1 MIIAILMAGGK
12 GTRLK
17 SNIEKPLFK
26 FKSKTLIDHVLNNL
40 SNSKY
45 IGKIIV
51 ATSPHTP
58 NTKEYITK
66 KINNSLNNFKN
77 LSNSHNKNIEEHIEI
92 SGEDPLDYIET
103 QAKTYMDYI
112 ETPGEGYIEDL
123 SFLLDKFEKNSKNDV
138 LVIINVDLPFVTS
151 DIIDNVLK
159 KYFKSEKIA
168 MSVHVPLEIFN
179 KYGIKPSYVFDN
191 LVPSGL
197 NILTSQNIEQVEEK
211 LIIPKLELALN
222 INTLDD
228 IHIANEI
235 FK

>member
-17 SNIEKPLFK
+17 SSIEKPLFK
-26 FKSKTLIDHVLNNL
+26 LKSCALIDHVLNNL

-45 IGKIIV
+45 IEKIVV

-58 NTKEYITK
+58 KTTEYIAK
-66 KINNSLNNFKN
+66 KIENNSNNLKN
-77 LSNSHNKNIEEHIEI
+77 LNNSHNKIIEE
-92 SGEDPLDYIET
+92 
-103 QAKTYMDYI
+103 YI
-112 ETPGEGYIEDL
+112 ETPGKGYIEDL
-123 SFLLDKFEKNSKNDV
+123 SFLLDYFEKNSKNDL
-138 LVIINVDLPFVTS
+138 LVMINVDLPFVS
-151 DIIDNVLK
+151 SNIIDNVLE

-168 MSVHVPLEIFN
+168 MSVQVPIAIFN
-179 KYGIKPSYVFDN
+179 KYGIKPSYVFNN

-211 LIIPKLELALN
+211 LIIPKVELALN

-228 IHIANEI
+228 IHLANEI

>member
-17 SNIEKPLFK
+17 SSIEKPLFK
-26 FKSKTLIDHVLNNL
+26 FKSKTLIEHVLNNL

-45 IGKIIV
+45 IEKIVI

-58 NTKEYITK
+58 NTKEYIAK
-66 KINNSLNNFKN
+66 KIKNDLNNLN
-77 LSNSHNKNIEEHIEI
+77 NIINSNNKIIEE
-92 SGEDPLDYIET
+92 
-103 QAKTYMDYI
+103 YI
-112 ETPGEGYIEDL
+112 ETPGKGYIEDL

-138 LVIINVDLPFVTS
+138 LVMINTDLPFISS
-151 DIIDNVLK
+151 DIIDAVLE

-168 MSVHVPLEIFN
+168 MSVQVPIAIFS
-179 KYGIKPSYVFDN
+179 KYGIKTSCVFND

-197 NILTSQNIEQVEEK
+197 NILVSQNIEQVEEK
-211 LIIPKLELALN
+211 LIIPMVELALN

-228 IHIANEI
+228 VDLANEI
-235 FK
+235 FQ